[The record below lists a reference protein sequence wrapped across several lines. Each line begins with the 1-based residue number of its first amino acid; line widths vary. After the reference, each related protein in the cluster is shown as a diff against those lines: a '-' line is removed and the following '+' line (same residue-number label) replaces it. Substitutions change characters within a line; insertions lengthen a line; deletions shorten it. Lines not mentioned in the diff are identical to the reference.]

1 MTLNLI
7 VVIGLI
13 VLGIIFMLIEIFLLP
28 GVSIAGIAGALFII
42 GGIVYAYMFLGSTA
56 GNITLAGSALLLGGS
71 FVWLIKSNSLRRIA
85 LETNIEESV
94 DVSHLKEIEVGD
106 VGVALS
112 RLNPIGQVLVNDVE
126 VEGKSYDGEF
136 IDEETEV
143 EVVRVKSYNILVKK
157 RVNN

>member
-13 VLGIIFMLIEIFLLP
+13 VLGIIFMLIEILLLT

-112 RLNPIGQVLVNDVE
+112 ASTPSAR
-126 VEGKSYDGEF
+126 F
-136 IDEETEV
+136 W
-143 EVVRVKSYNILVKK
+143 
-157 RVNN
+157 

>member
-13 VLGIIFMLIEIFLLP
+13 ALGIIFMLIEIFLLP

-42 GGIVYAYMFLGSTA
+42 GGIVYAYMFMGNTA
-56 GNITLAGSALLLGGS
+56 GNITLAGSALLLGGA
-71 FVWLIKSNSLRRIA
+71 FVWLVKSNSLRRIA

-143 EVVRVKSYNILVKK
+143 EVVKVKSYNILVKK
-157 RVNN
+157 KENG

>member
-1 MTLNLI
+1 
-7 VVIGLI
+7 
-13 VLGIIFMLIEIFLLP
+13 
-28 GVSIAGIAGALFII
+28 
-42 GGIVYAYMFLGSTA
+42 MFLGSTA

>member
-13 VLGIIFMLIEIFLLP
+13 ALGIIFMLIEIFLLP

-42 GGIVYAYMFLGSTA
+42 GGIVYAYMFMGNTA
-56 GNITLAGSALLLGGS
+56 GNITLAGSALLLGGA

-106 VGVALS
+106 VGIALS

-143 EVVRVKSYNILVKK
+143 EVVKVKSYNILVKK
-157 RVNN
+157 RENS